1 VNHLVFLDTRA
12 GELERILSG
21 VKTMLIKE
29 FDPAQTTARP
39 VRPGDSLYFL
49 RDNGECAVRVKA
61 TVTRA
66 LFFTNRVGQDL
77 SHTLKELQPRLQ
89 LTEDQYNYWSA
100 RDQVLLVEFGSAH
113 KIGAI
118 EVAPHEI
125 ADRSD
130 WMAFDG
136 FGVMTRKEVDHELED
151 RS

>member
-1 VNHLVFLDTRA
+1 VNHLVYLDTRA

-29 FDPAQTTARP
+29 FDPAQTT

-61 TVTRA
+61 TVTRL
-66 LFFTNRVGQDL
+66 LFLANCLGQDL
-77 SHTLKELQPRLQ
+77 SHTLKEMQPRLQ
-89 LTEDQYNYWSA
+89 LTEDQYNDWSA
-100 RDQVLLVEFGSAH
+100 TDQVLLVEFESAH

-125 ADRSD
+125 ADRPE
-130 WMAFDG
+130 WIAF
-136 FGVMTRKEVDHELED
+136 EELGLIT
-151 RS
+151 